1 MRFSDFD
8 MRKNSMI
15 DDVEMNDVTYYG
27 VPIMFE
33 NPHIRRMLNLAK
45 AKRTDVFYDLGS
57 GWAQNLIIA
66 LTEFD
71 VKEAVGIENTD
82 KRVLLSRERLSHWGI
97 PEKQGRIIK
106 GNFNRLFNNKLK
118 NANIKDAT
126 IVFYGLGTD
135 KQIFDDLDKSLS
147 NNCRLVYYYNAL
159 FPEIM
164 PDRVDFP
171 FFVSEKP
178 FTYTTSP
185 LKWLSKVTL
194 KNKSSLPNM
203 KQLTEE
209 ELWDEMRHDYDTF
222 GFPEEIKRYK
232 NRLKKFLEK

>member
-1 MRFSDFD
+1 
-8 MRKNSMI
+8 MRKDSLI
-15 DDVEMNDVTYYG
+15 DDVEVNEQTYYG

-33 NPHIRRMLNLAK
+33 NPHIRIMLNLAE

-66 LTEFD
+66 LTEFN

-82 KRVLLSRERLSHWGI
+82 KRILLSRERLTHWRI
-97 PEKQGRIIK
+97 PEKRGRIVK
-106 GNFNRLFNNKLK
+106 GNFNRLFDNKLK
-118 NANIKDAT
+118 NANIKNAT
-126 IVFYGLGTD
+126 IVFYGLETD
-135 KQIFDDLDKSLS
+135 KQIFDDLNESLS
-147 NNCRLVYYYNAL
+147 NGCRLVYYYNAL

-178 FTYTTSP
+178 FTYTTSA

-194 KNKSSLPNM
+194 KNKSSLPHM
-203 KQLTEE
+203 KKLSEE
-209 ELWDEMRHDYDTF
+209 ELWDELRHDYDTF

-232 NRLKKFLEK
+232 NRLKKFLKK